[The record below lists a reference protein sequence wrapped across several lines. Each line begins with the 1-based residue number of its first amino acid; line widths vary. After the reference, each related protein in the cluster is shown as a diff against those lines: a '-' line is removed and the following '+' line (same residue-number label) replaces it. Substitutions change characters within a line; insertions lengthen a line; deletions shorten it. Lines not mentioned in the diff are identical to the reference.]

1 MTFGQLL
8 HSFVTDDMTTAVLA
22 AIILDL
28 VLGVAAAVKLG
39 SFALGY
45 VANFA
50 RNDVLGKVLPF
61 LVIHAAAD
69 VAGATDVV
77 IPGLDLDLISQG
89 MFALVMAA
97 LVGSVLSSLKDLG
110 FSALPGTLG
119 RGD

>member
-1 MTFGQLL
+1 VTFGQLL
-8 HSFVTDDMTTAVLA
+8 HSFITDDMTKAVLA
-22 AIILDL
+22 AIALDL
-28 VLGVAAAVKLG
+28 VLGVAAALKLG

-69 VAGATDVV
+69 VAGSTDIV
-77 IPGLDLDLISQG
+77 IPGLDMAAIADA

-97 LVGSVLSSLKDLG
+97 MVGSILSSLKDLG
-110 FSALPGTLG
+110 FTALPGALG
-119 RGD
+119 RG